1 MPTAHLVHANGAAI
15 PAIGLGTFTL
25 KGEACARA
33 VADAIAAGYR
43 HIDTAVMYDNEEA
56 VGAGLR
62 DSGVPRDEL
71 FVTTKVWYEDIAPG
85 DLERSAERSLNR
97 LGLDQVDL
105 LLIHWPNAAVPLAK
119 STAALCNAKGRG
131 LARHIGVSNYPSAM
145 LDEAVRLASEP
156 LVANQ
161 CEYHPLLD
169 QTRVIAACRRHGSA
183 FTSYSPLGRSG
194 ASFDTP
200 VLTKLAAKHGKS
212 VAQIVLRW
220 HVQQDGVV
228 AIPKSGDPGRI
239 AENLDVFDF
248 ALAPD
253 EVTAISALKRANSR
267 IVDPS
272 FAPQW
277 DDPA

>member
-1 MPTAHLVHANGAAI
+1 MPTAHLVHAQGAAI

-62 DSGVPRDEL
+62 NSGVPRGEI

-85 DLERSAERSLNR
+85 DLERSAERSLRR

-105 LLIHWPNAAVPLAK
+105 LLIHWPNAAVPLEA
-119 STAALCNAKGRG
+119 STAALCKTRSRG
-131 LARHIGVSNYPSAM
+131 LARHVGVCNYPSAM

-156 LVANQ
+156 LVVNQ

-169 QTRVIAACRRHGSA
+169 QTRVIDACRRHGLA

-194 ASFDTP
+194 AFFENP
-200 VLTKLAAKHGKS
+200 ALTALAAKYGKS

-220 HVQQDGVV
+220 QVQQDGVV
-228 AIPKSGDPGRI
+228 AIPKSGTSSRI

-248 ALAPD
+248 ALGPD
-253 EVTAISALKRANSR
+253 EMAAIFALRSPNGR
-267 IVDPS
+267 IIDPS

-277 DDPA
+277 DDT